1 VPIRKR
7 KLTTEQVLEARLR
20 FEQVL
25 EARLRFTSGEREW
38 GRFSKDYGVSREA
51 IKSAVLG
58 LTFKELP
65 MPPKT
70 SLSLRPFRYG

>member
-1 VPIRKR
+1 MPIRKR

-20 FEQVL
+20 F
-25 EARLRFTSGEREW
+25 ASGEREW
-38 GRFSKDYGVSREA
+38 GKFSKEYGVSREA

-70 SLSLRPFRYG
+70 RLSLRPFPYG

>member
-20 FEQVL
+20 F
-25 EARLRFTSGEREW
+25 ASGERQW
-38 GRFSKDYGVSREA
+38 GKISKEYGVSREA
-51 IKSAVLG
+51 IKNAVLG

-65 MPPKT
+65 MPPKRIP
-70 SLSLRPFRYG
+70 SYQSFPYG

>member
-1 VPIRKR
+1 MLARKR

-20 FEQVL
+20 F
-25 EARLRFTSGEREW
+25 ASGEREW
-38 GRFSKDYGVSREA
+38 GKFSKDYGVSREA

-65 MPPKT
+65 MPPET
-70 SLSLRPFRYG
+70 SVSYRPFPYG

>member
-7 KLTTEQVLEARLR
+7 KLTTEQALEARLR
-20 FEQVL
+20 F
-25 EARLRFTSGEREW
+25 ASGEQEW
-38 GRFSKDYGVSREA
+38 GQFSKDYGVSRES

-65 MPPKT
+65 MPPKR
-70 SLSLRPFRYG
+70 SLRDRPFPYG